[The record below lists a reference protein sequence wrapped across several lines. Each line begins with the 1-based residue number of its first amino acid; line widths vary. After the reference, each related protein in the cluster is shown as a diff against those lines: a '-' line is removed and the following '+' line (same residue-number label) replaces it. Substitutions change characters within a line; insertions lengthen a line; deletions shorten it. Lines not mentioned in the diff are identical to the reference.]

1 MDLGDLNFLFVLFFI
16 GCELMDE
23 DFENLKFLCEG
34 MILVSYFE
42 MVKCLWEFFFELIY
56 CCDFSNDNKDF
67 LFLFFFYIG

>member
-1 MDLGDLNFLFVLFFI
+1 
-16 GCELMDE
+16 MDE